1 VVHTITNSL
10 QNSAQWRSITLAS
23 SAAPRDYTALPIG
36 RSDIPRL
43 DWQLWQ
49 AASRQVQ
56 FQLDYGDYGIAHP
69 DLTEPPGI
77 AMVRASVSVR
87 YTIDDF
93 WIVLKGQATTGPRGQ
108 PMDRQYR
115 AHARTLV
122 ADRQFNR
129 LANCWGDQRIQQ
141 IAAQTTGAGNRTT
154 WVSIGANRHLSLV
167 ADRLP

>member
-1 VVHTITNSL
+1 VVKCSLRHVGRVATWVTAQGWQTTDIDLVISAGHVGDYDPSSFESYVVHTITNSL

-108 PMDRQYR
+108 PMDR
-115 AHARTLV
+115 
-122 ADRQFNR
+122 
-129 LANCWGDQRIQQ
+129 
-141 IAAQTTGAGNRTT
+141 
-154 WVSIGANRHLSLV
+154 
-167 ADRLP
+167 